1 MNASNTREKQA
12 DLASSAGAGVLGAGL
27 GVLLA
32 GYAASAAP
40 MLVVIGVLLHGWG
53 MLEKRRLQAGA
64 AQPRWADALFW
75 VCWIA
80 LAALVAWIAFR

>member
-12 DLASSAGAGVLGAGL
+12 DLASSTGAGVLGAGL

-40 MLVVIGVLLHGWG
+40 GLVAIGVLLHGWG
-53 MLEKRRLQAGA
+53 MFEKRRLQAGA
-64 AQPRWADALFW
+64 AQPRWANALFW
-75 VCWIA
+75 LCWVA
-80 LAALVAWIAFR
+80 LAVLVAWIVLR